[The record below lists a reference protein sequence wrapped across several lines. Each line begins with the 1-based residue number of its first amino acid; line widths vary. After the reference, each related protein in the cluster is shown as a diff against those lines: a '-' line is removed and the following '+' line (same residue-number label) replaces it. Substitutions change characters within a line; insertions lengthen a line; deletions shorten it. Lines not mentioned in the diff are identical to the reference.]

1 MASKQKLALQVK
13 ALLWEKGQ
21 KALEQANQAVTK
33 EKVGSSQIQA
43 ALEYFMSSWQDVG
56 HSALLALACEAVG
69 GKPESTEQIAV
80 AYVLLSGGA
89 DIHDDI
95 IDESLYK
102 YSKPTVLGKFG
113 KDIAILAGD
122 ALLFKGFMTLYT
134 ACEALPENQ
143 KQKVI
148 KLTQDAFFK
157 ISTAEEKESSLK
169 GKFDV
174 SVANDFLDLVE
185 LKAAV
190 GEISGEIGAIV
201 GGAKLAEAAALGHF
215 GKTLGALLTI
225 RDEFIDVFDF
235 AELKNRA
242 ENEFLPLPILL
253 TLKDADKAD
262 ELKNLFKGNLTR
274 VKQKRVVELV
284 INSKETSELKRQMCE
299 MAKEEMRRLTAYNL
313 GNTTFMLLLKSTL
326 EDL

>member
-13 ALLWEKGQ
+13 ALLWERGQ
-21 KALEQANQAVTK
+21 KALEQAKQNVNQ
-33 EKVGSSQIQA
+33 EKVAYEQIQA
-43 ALEYFMSSWQDVG
+43 ALEYFMSSWYDVA
-56 HSALLALACEAVG
+56 HPALLALACEAVG

-95 IDESLYK
+95 IDESTYK

-122 ALLFKGFMTLYT
+122 ALLFKGLITLHK
-134 ACEALPENQ
+134 ACEALPEEQ
-143 KQKVI
+143 KQAVI

-157 ISTAEEKESSLK
+157 IGCAEAKESRLK
-169 GKFDV
+169 GKFDA
-174 SVANDFLDLVE
+174 SVAQDFLDLIE

-190 GEISGEIGAIV
+190 GGISAEIGAIV
-201 GGAKLAEAAALGHF
+201 GGGTLKEAEVLGHF
-215 GKTLGALLTI
+215 GKTLGVLLTI

-242 ENEFLPLPILL
+242 KNEWLPLPILL
-253 TLKDADKAD
+253 TLKDAAKAG
-262 ELKNLFKGNLTR
+262 ELTSLLKGHLTKT
-274 VKQKRVVELV
+274 KQERLIELA
-284 INSKETSELKRQMCE
+284 INSKEARELKKQMRE
-299 MAKEEMRRLTAYNL
+299 MVKQETKRLATNNL
-313 GNTTFMLLLKSTL
+313 KNVTFTLFLKSTV

>member
-21 KALEQANQAVTK
+21 KALEQANQTVTQ

-69 GKPESTEQIAV
+69 GKPESTQQIAV

-95 IDESLYK
+95 IDESLFK

-122 ALLFKGFMTLYT
+122 ALLFKGFMTLYK

-169 GKFDV
+169 GKFDA

-201 GGAKLAEAAALGHF
+201 GGATLEEAEALGHF

-235 AELKNRA
+235 AELRNRA

-253 TLKDADKAD
+253 TLKDATKTD
-262 ELKNLFKGNLTR
+262 ELKNLFKGRLTR

-284 INSKETSELKRQMCE
+284 INSKETSELKRQMRE
-299 MAKEEMRRLTAYNL
+299 MVKDEMRRLGAYNL
-313 GNTTFMLLLKSTL
+313 RSTTFTLLLKSTL

>member
-21 KALEQANQAVTK
+21 KALEQANQTVTQ

-69 GKPESTEQIAV
+69 GKPESTQQIAV

-95 IDESLYK
+95 IDESLFK

-122 ALLFKGFMTLYT
+122 ALLFKGFMTLYK

-169 GKFDV
+169 GKFDA

-201 GGAKLAEAAALGHF
+201 GGATLEEAEALGHF

-253 TLKDADKAD
+253 TLKDATKTD
-262 ELKNLFKGNLTR
+262 ELKNLFKGRLTR

-284 INSKETSELKRQMCE
+284 INSKETSELKRQMRE
-299 MAKEEMRRLTAYNL
+299 MVKDEMRRLGAYNL
-313 GNTTFMLLLKSTL
+313 RSTTFTLLLKSTL